1 MFSQHLLLVS
11 LFPTLLKTGSEKIGS
26 VQTTTNRAPHPEPE
40 GEEEENR
47 VIKFEGQALERHRD
61 TGPQCGITK
70 SRLSGL
76 QGKLLWPREGWSEMI
91 QTPQVLSEYHD
102 SPRRVVHVL
111 ESSNFTFCGSPVNH
125 KLFEIV

>member
-1 MFSQHLLLVS
+1 MF
-11 LFPTLLKTGSEKIGS
+11 LFLTRK
-26 VQTTTNRAPHPEPE
+26 NC
-40 GEEEENR
+40 
-47 VIKFEGQALERHRD
+47 F
-61 TGPQCGITK
+61 
-70 SRLSGL
+70 LSFL
-76 QGKLLWPREGWSEMI
+76 PGWSEMI